1 MPLGRAA
8 ETLLVGI
15 VPALADIWTFAL
27 PRVRLLFYVT
37 LHLVLKL
44 HCEAIFG
51 TFSLEISLLNFEE
64 FRKIRHG
71 FWG

>member
-37 LHLVLKL
+37 LHLVSYIAKQY
-44 HCEAIFG
+44 
-51 TFSLEISLLNFEE
+51 LERFL
-64 FRKIRHG
+64 
-71 FWG
+71 